1 MEITHN
7 KYNKYKHIMRIRGT
21 PTKRPVTQRP
31 VKKHPVTK
39 RSVTERPGYKTS
51 IYQTSSYRTSRIQNI
66 QDTKC
71 PVFVNFKLVFK
82 KPFCEKY
89 QGFTSIYRQLNAN
102 FGYFCPQMTIQIFL
116 LEIRVFS
123 ATFVPESFHNH
134 A

>member
-1 MEITHN
+1 MPPLIGCFIHPQN
-7 KYNKYKHIMRIRGT
+7 VQLQNVQLKNIQL
-21 PTKRPVTQRP
+21 PNAQLQNVQDTK
-31 VKKHPVTK
+31 
-39 RSVTERPGYKTS
+39 RPGYKTS